1 MAKKPAPTQAPLSE
15 PKPGAPAEELRYEQL
30 IEQLESLVDR
40 IESGETGL
48 EESIKCY
55 EQGIG
60 LVKRARAI
68 LDQAEQRITQLNADQ
83 LGDAPD
89 ED

>member
-1 MAKKPAPTQAPLSE
+1 MPKKARQPESS
-15 PKPGAPAEELRYEQL
+15 EELRYEQL
-30 IEQLESLVDR
+30 IEQLESIVDR

-48 EESIKCY
+48 EDSIKGY

-68 LDQAEQRITQLNADQ
+68 LDKAEQRIVELNADQ
-83 LGDAPD
+83 LGDAPP
-89 ED
+89 ENG